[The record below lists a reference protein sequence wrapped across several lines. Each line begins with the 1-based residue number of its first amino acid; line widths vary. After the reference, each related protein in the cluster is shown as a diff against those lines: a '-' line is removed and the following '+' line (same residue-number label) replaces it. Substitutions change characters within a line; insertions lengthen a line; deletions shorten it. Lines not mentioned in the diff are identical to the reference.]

1 MFKNLLLFVLAFIS
15 LSSRAA
21 NHKYAARNVYV
32 FETLS
37 NSFLADVDGSPMQM
51 TVPAYDFMA
60 PVSSNGTSVNVRFRI
75 NDDLRTVTLVGG
87 VAYGYSPDDANGT
100 WLCRMAAPGTKYFF
114 SETPV
119 YYSEIC
125 NDYGCQYDLRGDVVI
140 PQTVTD
146 PATGKSYTVTGLDEA
161 ALCNQAVREQSIL
174 SLTLPATV
182 TYIGLMSF
190 LETRIEDLDFS
201 QIPGLTEI
209 GAVAFTCSWLK
220 QVDLSPCEQLTTIG
234 AHAFNGCQYMSE
246 AYMTGCSSL
255 KTIDYGAFQ
264 TCNSLEEVD
273 MTGCENLLEVKDY
286 AFSDNRFIT
295 KVVWPSDELEN
306 DMRLGKAVFWK
317 DFSLKKMSLP
327 EGVVSIGMG
336 TFYDCVRLEEVV
348 LPSTLAAIP
357 RWTFGLSSDSYYS
370 SLRSITI
377 NHDDATRTLT
387 SSLSKEVDSNNDIF
401 KNLLGE
407 EKAKIVVY
415 VPERNLPAY
424 KEDSQWNGC
433 IVSMPMTVNKKGVST
448 FCYNYRLTLQEPDAN
463 RAYWSD
469 VEGSPKAYKV
479 LSDYVQQEGDVFT
492 VTSVKVNEFAG
503 DEGVMIKGE
512 PDTKARVYSKPNTI
526 TPNAGNMMVG
536 TVTPLNN
543 LPRIDG
549 DYANFFLSDG
559 VFYPVAASNKLAA
572 NRAYLRL
579 PKQILERSSQAKVVF
594 FWDDGE
600 ATLDEVTGISMIG
613 AAQSLSKGVYTLQG
627 VKVAETVD
635 DKSLPHGIYIYNGK
649 KIRL

>member
-1 MFKNLLLFVLAFIS
+1 M
-15 LSSRAA
+15 
-21 NHKYAARNVYV
+21 
-32 FETLS
+32 
-37 NSFLADVDGSPMQM
+37 
-51 TVPAYDFMA
+51 
-60 PVSSNGTSVNVRFRI
+60 
-75 NDDLRTVTLVGG
+75 
-87 VAYGYSPDDANGT
+87 
-100 WLCRMAAPGTKYFF
+100 
-114 SETPV
+114 
-119 YYSEIC
+119 
-125 NDYGCQYDLRGDVVI
+125 
-140 PQTVTD
+140 
-146 PATGKSYTVTGLDEA
+146 
-161 ALCNQAVREQSIL
+161 
-174 SLTLPATV
+174 
-182 TYIGLMSF
+182 
-190 LETRIEDLDFS
+190 
-201 QIPGLTEI
+201 
-209 GAVAFTCSWLK
+209 
-220 QVDLSPCEQLTTIG
+220 
-234 AHAFNGCQYMSE
+234 
-246 AYMTGCSSL
+246 
-255 KTIDYGAFQ
+255 
-264 TCNSLEEVD
+264 
-273 MTGCENLLEVKDY
+273 
-286 AFSDNRFIT
+286 
-295 KVVWPSDELEN
+295 
-306 DMRLGKAVFWK
+306 
-317 DFSLKKMSLP
+317 
-327 EGVVSIGMG
+327 
-336 TFYDCVRLEEVV
+336 

-357 RWTFGLSSDSYYS
+357 RWTFGLQSDSYYS

-387 SSLSKEVDSNNDIF
+387 SGLSKEVDPNNDIF
-401 KNLLGE
+401 KNLLSE